1 VTPRT
6 ATPADGVAWV
16 TGASSG
22 IGEATALR
30 LARDGWTVVASA
42 RRADAL
48 DAVAAKAAGGRG
60 RVVPL
65 ALDVTDLAAVRDA
78 VAAVERGHGP
88 VALAVLNAGTY
99 VPDAAETFAAEEFR
113 ATHAVNVLG
122 VANCLDALLPGMVGR
137 KAGQV
142 AIVSSVAGYR
152 GLPRALAY
160 SSSKA
165 AAIAL
170 AESLRFDGQ
179 RLGIKVQVVN
189 PGFVRTPLTDR
200 NDFPM
205 PFLMEVGDAADAL
218 VKGLGGDAFEIAFPA
233 PFVFVMKRLA
243 AMPDWL
249 YFRLVAKQTGR

>member
-1 VTPRT
+1 MTARS

-48 DAVAAKAAGGRG
+48 DALSARAAGLRG
-60 RVVPL
+60 RIAGH
-65 ALDVTDLAAVRDA
+65 ALDVTDLAAVR
-78 VAAVERGHGP
+78 AAVPAIEAAHGP

-99 VPDAAETFAAEEFR
+99 APDAAETFSAEAFR
-113 ATHAVNVLG
+113 ATHEVNVMG
-122 VANCLDALLPGMVGR
+122 VANCLDALLPAMIGR
-137 KAGQV
+137 RRGQV

-170 AESLRFDGQ
+170 AESLRFDGD

-189 PGFVRTPLTDR
+189 PGFVKTPLTDR

-205 PFLMEVGDAADAL
+205 PFLMPAEAAADAL
-218 VKGLGGDAFEIAFPA
+218 VKGLAGGSFEIAFPG
-233 PFVFVMKRLA
+233 PFVFAMKRLA
-243 AMPDWL
+243 AMPHWL
-249 YFRLVAKQTGR
+249 YFRLVSRQTGL